1 MKNLKNLLLVAA
13 TALLFAATT
22 TAQNATPPASG
33 SQHEKIQALRIA
45 FISQQLNLT
54 PAEAQKF
61 WPMYNQYQT
70 DLHTLRENFKPGAG
84 QQPTAEQQLDFE
96 QKKLD
101 LKKKYKTE
109 FEGCL
114 GKDKVNKLYGLEDEF
129 RKKVQEYRDQKH
141 GGGPGGRGPDGG
153 GPGGPP
159 PGGGQY
165 GPPPGGG
172 GNGGPGG
179 PRPGGPR

>member
-1 MKNLKNLLLVAA
+1 MKDLLLVAA
-13 TALLFAATT
+13 TAILLATT
-22 TAQNATPPASG
+22 ATAQNATPPAGS

-54 PAEAQKF
+54 PTEAQKF
-61 WPMYNQYQT
+61 WPLYNQYQT

-141 GGGPGGRGPDGG
+141 GGGPGG
-153 GPGGPP
+153 PP

-172 GNGGPGG
+172 GNGGP
-179 PRPGGPR
+179 RPGGPR